1 MHILALE
8 TSDLSGSVAALI
20 DGHVVACRDLD
31 STTRSAQ
38 SLAPAISELLAEIG
52 WRPSDVLLVAV
63 GVGPGSFTG
72 LRVGVTTAKMFA
84 YAVGAEVLG
93 VNTLEVIAWQAP
105 AEIRE
110 MWAVLDAQREQVF
123 AGHFSR
129 ETGGAWQWQGETQL
143 LDNDAWL
150 SKITAGQAVSGQG
163 LMKLID
169 RILAATLVF
178 NRVLWTP
185 KAVSV
190 GALAWQHYQAG
201 RRDDLGRIIPQY
213 FRQSAAEEKLASRAF
228 NAK

>member
-20 DGHVVACRDLD
+20 DQRLVACRDLD
-31 STTRSAQ
+31 HAMRSAQ

-52 WRPSDVLLVAV
+52 WRPSDVQLVAV

-84 YAVGAEVLG
+84 YAVNAEVLG
-93 VNTLEVIAWQAP
+93 VNTLEVIAWQTP
-105 AEIRE
+105 VEIRE

-129 ETGGAWQWQGETQL
+129 AAGGAWQWQGESRL

-150 SKITAGQAVSGQG
+150 AKIAAGQAVSGPG
-163 LMKLID
+163 LAKLVDRIPAAALVID
-169 RILAATLVF
+169 RA
-178 NRVLWTP
+178 LWTP
-185 KAVSV
+185 KAATV
-190 GALAWQHYQAG
+190 GALAWQHYQSG
-201 RRDDLGRIIPQY
+201 RRDDLGRIVPQY
-213 FRQSAAEEKLASRAF
+213 FRQSTAEEKLASRAF